1 MVDRKGKL
9 STSKCLREIRF
20 HLISVRITNHAGG
33 AASLNGSANQHE
45 APTSRVYIHILYTSN
60 SNATDP
66 AESHLSLSSHN
77 LKATTAIW

>member
-33 AASLNGSANQHE
+33 AANGSANQHG
-45 APTSRVYIHILYTSN
+45 APTSTVYIHILYTSN

-66 AESHLSLSSHN
+66 AESHLSLSSRN